1 MHRNL
6 RIFILLL
13 VLLAVAGA
21 TLIERL
27 WVRSWSRPLQ
37 VAIYPIALD
46 AGSETYLA
54 QLQSADFEGIGAFIA
69 GEARRTQKR
78 HHPAPQIQLMA
89 PRRELPPQPQGR
101 SPLETLQFT
110 LRLRWYAFRN
120 TPAWASLGAVR
131 LFVLYHEPKPD
142 EALPHSLGLQKGLL
156 GVVHVFASAEQ
167 RAQNNIVI
175 AHELLHTLGATDKYD
190 ADGQPLYPIGYA
202 DTYLQPLHPQ
212 YKAELMAGRVPL
224 SATRSEMPRTLD
236 DTVIGY
242 QTAAEIGW

>member
-6 RIFILLL
+6 RIL
-13 VLLAVAGA
+13 VLLVVLLVVAGA
-21 TLIERL
+21 ALFERL
-27 WVRSWSRPLQ
+27 WVRSWSQPLH
-37 VAIYPIALD
+37 VAIYPIAMD
-46 AGSETYLA
+46 AVSESYLTR
-54 QLQSADFEGIGAFIA
+54 LQSGDFEEIAEFIA

-78 HHPAPQIQLMA
+78 QHPAPLIRLMA
-89 PRRELPPQPQGR
+89 PLREPPPQPQGR
-101 SPLETLQFT
+101 GPLETLQFT
-110 LRLRWYAFRN
+110 LRLRWYAFRH
-120 TPAWASLGAVR
+120 TPLWASLGAVR
-131 LFVLYHEPKPD
+131 LFVLYHEPKSN

-190 ADGQPLYPIGYA
+190 AHGQPLYPIGYA

-212 YKAELMAGRVPL
+212 VKAELMAGRIPI